1 MLPRDD
7 AELKFVPPIFNLE
20 LLEAAPP
27 PLPPLVPSAESCL
40 PLVPPPAAVAPNAVE
55 FIPAPP
61 VEVVE
66 TPPAPTKKSKVQ
78 FTDNKWASILNET
91 DALIE
96 QQPSAMNSLAE
107 LMNEGMDDIH
117 MTSNDAQGFGMM
129 RQNMNNSITSA
140 APKVMEDPETG
151 KLLEV
156 APEVAKAMTRDY
168 SQLMKAIN
176 NKKGIS

>member
-1 MLPRDD
+1 MDSKTLIKALKTAVRQVIKEELTEILRDGLQD
-7 AELKFVPPIFNLE
+7 TINEMKQPAKKTNNIAERTQSRQT
-20 LLEAAPP
+20 AAPKRK
-27 PLPPLVPSAESCL
+27 PLFE
-40 PLVPPPAAVAPNAVE
+40 
-55 FIPAPP
+55 
-61 VEVVE
+61 
-66 TPPAPTKKSKVQ
+66 
-78 FTDNKWASILNET
+78 DNKWASVLNET
-91 DALIE
+91 DALVE
-96 QQPSAMNSLAE
+96 QQPGAMTSLAE

-129 RQNMNNSITSA
+129 RQNMNNSMTGA